1 MKRTLNSSTNS
12 AVYTSTDQIADRG
25 ALLGPGDTLSIRIA
39 QLSTLIGR
47 GAARTV
53 TLYF

>member
-1 MKRTLNSSTNS
+1 MSDTTS
-12 AVYTSTDQIADRG
+12 AVYSGADQIADWG

-39 QLSTLIGR
+39 QVSTLIGR

-53 TLYF
+53 TLFF